1 MSVLHL
7 EVCPICG
14 ANYSLV
20 REATKSGGLSQIT
33 YVCSECDSVLLWLG
47 DDLWLQGDRWAYQKV
62 GREDRAS
69 LLHASLTVE
78 ELRQLANQG
87 PPSDN
92 SKAPATTAW
101 QASENGWEA
110 VPTDEGGPQEPA
122 VGPGQ
127 ETAAPGRDA
136 WFEEPPMAPAREAEV
151 SAEYEWLDV
160 QPAGPVGDDVAL
172 TQDDWFQE
180 PSSEPEAG
188 PGTATQDAWS
198 ESPAGVPVD
207 EMPGGVWSE
216 TPNAHGVGE
225 TAVPSEDQ
233 WFEEQSAASAAVPVE
248 NQWAGAAAIPTGQVR
263 GPAVPTEQ
271 ASRRRSRGSP
281 LLVVS
286 VVATMLCLFFS
297 AAIMII
303 STNLNGRTPQGML
316 PTSPPPG
323 IAAATATPMPT
334 AIPAPTAPPA
344 VDFQGVTA
352 YVAGTGSH
360 NVVGEV
366 INRSSENLRFVEIL
380 ASFYDGGGQ
389 LISTGSTFAEMS
401 VIEPGGVSPF
411 KLETLDPLPSL
422 ADYSLRSDYLTSS
435 EGPLDLDVISHSAS
449 LAENGWHHIVGEIR
463 NPHDFAI
470 KFPEIVA
477 TYYNPSHQVVRVE
490 AVFGQQESLQPGE
503 VSAFEIVL
511 VDPPG
516 DLHHYALQTES
527 VRE

>member
-14 ANYSLV
+14 ANYGLV
-20 REATKSGGLSQIT
+20 RQATRSGGLSQIT

-62 GREDRAS
+62 GRDDRAS

-87 PPSDN
+87 PPSGGDE
-92 SKAPATTAW
+92 APVASAW

-110 VPTDEGGPQEPA
+110 VPTEEGGPQEPA
-122 VGPGQ
+122 AGPGQ
-127 ETAAPGRDA
+127 EAAVPGGDA

-160 QPAGPVGDDVAL
+160 QPADLAENDAAL

-180 PSSEPEAG
+180 PSSEPAAG
-188 PGTATQDAWS
+188 AGIAAQDAWS
-198 ESPAGVPVD
+198 EPPAGAGR
-207 EMPGGVWSE
+207 E
-216 TPNAHGVGE
+216 A
-225 TAVPSEDQ
+225 AVPPEDEWFAEPTAAVAAASAIPVEDQ
-233 WFEEQSAASAAVPVE
+233 W
-248 NQWAGAAAIPTGQVR
+248 AGVADMPSGQVR
-263 GPAVPTEQ
+263 GPAEPIEQ

-303 STNLNGRTPQGML
+303 STNQNGRTPQGVL

-323 IAAATATPMPT
+323 VAASTVTPIPT
-334 AIPAPTAPPA
+334 AMPAPTGPPA

-352 YVAGTGSH
+352 YVAGTGTH

-366 INRSSENLRFVEIL
+366 INRSGENLRFVEIL

-389 LISTGSTFAEMS
+389 LVGTGSTFAEMS
-401 VIEPGGVSPF
+401 ILEPGGVAPF
-411 KLETLDPLPSL
+411 RLVTLDPPPSL
-422 ADYSLRSDYLTSS
+422 ADYKLRSDYLTSS
-435 EGPLDLDVISHSAS
+435 VGPLGLDVIRHSAS
-449 LAENGWHHIVGEIR
+449 VAENGWHHIAGEIR
-463 NPHDFAI
+463 NPHDFAV